1 MRLERGCLGD
11 IEFWYRPGFSD
22 LKTFQEVLGRNTYQ
36 RRGMKIEPGEQ
47 WMDCGGNVG
56 AFTLLA
62 CHLGASV
69 TTYEP
74 DPYSCELLNKNLTLN
89 GYSAE
94 IRQTALVH
102 NDWKSVTLFIGNN
115 NNVWRN
121 SIVKQWN
128 TSGITV
134 PASNFDVEAAQF
146 DNCKMDIEGEE
157 MPILEQTGRV
167 FKKLVYEWSFDIDPS
182 LPRLWSLL
190 DRQKQSYRVEAA
202 WSSIHYKHRDCERWN
217 PSWFPPCTTV
227 FCFQQSR

>member
-1 MRLERGCLGD
+1 MKLEKGCLAG
-11 IEFWYRPGFSD
+11 IEFWHRPGFSD
-22 LKTFQEVLGRNTYQ
+22 LKTFQEVLGRNVYRQ
-36 RRGMKIEPGEQ
+36 RGMKIAPGEK

-62 CHLGASV
+62 CHQGASV

-74 DPYSCELLNKNLTLN
+74 DPYSCELLSKNLALN
-89 GYSAE
+89 GFSAE
-94 IRQTALVH
+94 IRQAALVH
-102 NDWKSVTLFIGNN
+102 NDWKAVTLFVGNN

-128 TSGITV
+128 SSGLTV
-134 PASNFDVEAAQF
+134 PAVNFDKEAVRF
-146 DNCKMDIEGEE
+146 DNCKMDIEGAE

-202 WSSIHYKHRDCERWN
+202 WSSIHYDSHKHERWN
-217 PSWFPPCTTV
+217 SAWFPPCTTV
-227 FCFQQSR
+227 FCFERV